1 MKKEEIHIH
10 NNTEKNKKKKY
21 ILIASTDQQTNKLLL
36 SQFTIISNIICN
48 MRSRKSMYSA
58 LICAIIRK
66 QFRLIIRECTI
77 SIIFVHCFVS
87 LVWRCT
93 NLLIPPF
100 LSLVNLPQDIL
111 LWNNVSVSANLANCQ
126 LIQDLNLY
134 LRQNQSHS
142 DFLLLQFFQELLQM
156 LNTRKIN
163 VIHTRKA
170 QNQTPLIWIV
180 VLFQE
185 SSNMF
190 ANS

>member
-66 QFRLIIRECTI
+66 QFSLIIRECTI
-77 SIIFVHCFVS
+77 SIVFVHCFATT

-100 LSLVNLPQDIL
+100 LSFMNLPQDIL
-111 LWNNVSVSANLANCQ
+111 LWNNVSVSANLTNCQ
-126 LIQDLNLY
+126 LIQDLNLN

-142 DFLLLQFFQELLQM
+142 HFFLLQFFQELLQM
-156 LNTRKIN
+156 LN
-163 VIHTRKA
+163 
-170 QNQTPLIWIV
+170 PC
-180 VLFQE
+180 
-185 SSNMF
+185 
-190 ANS
+190 

>member
-10 NNTEKNKKKKY
+10 NNTSQKKIKEKIY
-21 ILIASTDQQTNKLLL
+21 IDRPNRSTSQSLL

-48 MRSRKSMYSA
+48 MRSRKSVNSA

-66 QFRLIIRECTI
+66 QFSLIIRECTI

-100 LSLVNLPQDIL
+100 LSFVNLPQDVL
-111 LWNNVSVSANLANCQ
+111 LWNNVSVSANLTNCQ